1 MHCVIALYKSR
12 FKVKTCKKMY
22 MKYIR
27 YRELL
32 QSKDTLAVPTAKR
45 VKISN
50 KNIKYK
56 KI

>member
-50 KNIKYK
+50 KNIKY
-56 KI
+56 